1 MHVKCG
7 DSVSVDILRIIY
19 NQSKQLIHLRFVGY
33 LHSERTV
40 DRCVRSK
47 EKRKGT
53 ILITVVRP
61 RTVYSTAL

>member
-33 LHSERTV
+33 LHSSRTV
-40 DRCVRSK
+40 DRGVRSK
-47 EKRKGT
+47 EKRKRHYTDNGCA
-53 ILITVVRP
+53 P
-61 RTVYSTAL
+61 